1 MFYLPLKPTTTLFTF
16 LNSKTLT
23 PPNCC
28 KSQPQTERGVSFD
41 AGDTFFRH
49 ESSTARDLAVLSAA
63 IYKKS
68 HNELRVLDAM
78 CGCGIR
84 SLRYLA
90 ESGADFVLAN
100 DANPDCG
107 GVISGNLERADA
119 EKKRWVV
126 KHLEANRLLTECYL
140 ERDFFDFIDVDSF
153 GSESSYLRAAM
164 SAVKLDGLLYVTSTD
179 GYSSGGHR
187 PQQTL
192 AAYGAYVKHMPYS
205 NELGLR
211 MLIGGALRE
220 ASVLGY
226 HVVPLFSY
234 YSYHGPV
241 FRAMLQVRRGKFPIK
256 RDYSFISYCIQCG
269 NSRGFSWDELGQMR
283 CSCND
288 IPGSLVVS
296 GPLWTGPLHKASFLT
311 EMLELAG
318 KWGWTDDRTGK
329 HIETLLKVM
338 IDESDPVLPFGY
350 IRVDEIASRA
360 KVNSP
365 PLISLLATLHKEGY
379 AATRSHIA
387 LNAIKT
393 NCPMVECVRLVKEFH
408 SMSADEKSHGLIEA

>member
-1 MFYLPLKPTTTLFTF
+1 
-16 LNSKTLT
+16 
-23 PPNCC
+23 
-28 KSQPQTERGVSFD
+28 
-41 AGDTFFRH
+41 
-49 ESSTARDLAVLSAA
+49 
-63 IYKKS
+63 
-68 HNELRVLDAM
+68 
-78 CGCGIR
+78 
-84 SLRYLA
+84 
-90 ESGADFVLAN
+90 
-100 DANPDCG
+100 
-107 GVISGNLERADA
+107 
-119 EKKRWVV
+119 
-126 KHLEANRLLTECYL
+126 
-140 ERDFFDFIDVDSF
+140 
-153 GSESSYLRAAM
+153 
-164 SAVKLDGLLYVTSTD
+164 
-179 GYSSGGHR
+179 
-187 PQQTL
+187 
-192 AAYGAYVKHMPYS
+192 MPYS